1 MMLLLI
7 RGRAFLGTATLKSH
21 RYRLSSFQPLSRSI
35 TDRHQSP
42 PGRAG
47 AQREGDADG
56 EISWQESLE
65 QLIAP
70 TGSIQEKSILLQ
82 NLATRAPEIT
92 SDFGD
97 AVRSGKPEQL
107 LATGS
112 QGARIAEGV
121 AAVRRQLVED
131 VLPKATAQGPKVAS
145 ELLTDPVRA
154 FRRVSDVLPS
164 PPSATA
170 LSEQLLRGAREPT
183 AVADALRSLQEEAR
197 NVFASTPEGLDSP
210 PYTVLRVSATTPSG
224 GGAKYELREY
234 PPFTECVVS
243 LATNANTFDSFS
255 GDEADDATTESLA
268 DEVVRSARGF
278 NALARYI
285 FGANSAKQ
293 TISMTTPVMTNYD
306 SAAAEQNEYATT
318 MATTMTTMAFPL
330 LSISGGATSAPLA
343 DDPCV
348 SVSDREGET
357 VAIVEFGGF
366 VTDGEVQRQL
376 TTLLGALADDGI
388 EVIEPGMHRVLQYN
402 PPYTLPFL
410 RRNELAVRV
419 DLKALGEGA
428 A

>member
-1 MMLLLI
+1 MPSRI
-7 RGRAFLGTATLKSH
+7 ATIHVLSTTSNCHYHHVCLNVSH
-21 RYRLSSFQPLSRSI
+21 RI
-35 TDRHQSP
+35 KN
-42 PGRAG
+42 
-47 AQREGDADG
+47 AQ
-56 EISWQESLE
+56 
-65 QLIAP
+65 
-70 TGSIQEKSILLQ
+70 
-82 NLATRAPEIT
+82 
-92 SDFGD
+92 
-97 AVRSGKPEQL
+97 
-107 LATGS
+107 
-112 QGARIAEGV
+112 
-121 AAVRRQLVED
+121 
-131 VLPKATAQGPKVAS
+131 
-145 ELLTDPVRA
+145 
-154 FRRVSDVLPS
+154 
-164 PPSATA
+164 
-170 LSEQLLRGAREPT
+170 
-183 AVADALRSLQEEAR
+183 
-197 NVFASTPEGLDSP
+197 VFASTPEGLDSP

-357 VAIVEFGGF
+357 VAIVEVRCSDGGPF
-366 VTDGEVQRQL
+366 SQPQL
-376 TTLLGALADDGI
+376 LASALPNPLLMSDRRPCRFTAHPAPPRCARAFALPCQPMA
-388 EVIEPGMHRVLQYN
+388 
-402 PPYTLPFL
+402 
-410 RRNELAVRV
+410 LAVRWLRHRRRGPTPAN
-419 DLKALGEGA
+419 DPARCACGRWH
-428 A
+428 